1 MSNTRTGSGTSGGAP
16 SKSASGRRGEKPAIG
31 RQGEKAASVKAP
43 KSALGAKATP
53 PKPPSNRAERTAERR
68 EAIIEA
74 ALDEFISRGFTAT
87 RIDDVARRAGVAKG
101 TIYLHFKDKE
111 SMFEELIRTA
121 LVPLIGRL
129 HAPPPSG
136 GSVRDAVEAF
146 ARTFIQEVAAT
157 RRGDIVRLIVAE
169 GPRFP
174 SIADFYYREV
184 VSRGLAGMRGLIELA
199 VSRGEIQQ
207 KNLARFPQILVAP
220 AIIAVIWQ
228 SLFSRHAPLDATEM
242 FRVHLDLI
250 FGERRTT

>member
-16 SKSASGRRGEKPAIG
+16 PKSASGRRGEKPAIG
-31 RQGEKAASVKAP
+31 RQGEKAAAAKAP
-43 KSALGAKATP
+43 KPALGAKATS

-129 HAPPPSG
+129 HAPPPIG

-146 ARTFIQEVAAT
+146 ARTFIQEVAST

-184 VSRGLAGMRGLIELA
+184 VSRGLAGMRALIELA